1 MDVSPEVEIDY
12 AGSVVALAIGFAIVG
27 LAALLFYLFV
37 LRPLGKY
44 TDETAKKVEEE
55 RAAEQARQQAVHQ
68 KFHREYEQRKQAI
81 GRIVCPQCKWSGNW
95 GDGMSYQEFFV
106 YELFSNN
113 VIPTEE
119 IDLNIHYMNTQAQYK
134 CPMCQSTNWQ
144 KV

>member
-1 MDVSPEVEIDY
+1 MPGVLWLSQSVSRLWVWQT
-12 AGSVVALAIGFAIVG
+12 VVLSFRTE
-27 LAALLFYLFV
+27 AAWQIH
-37 LRPLGKY
+37 RRNGKKGRRRKGCGAS
-44 TDETAKKVEEE
+44 TPASL
-55 RAAEQARQQAVHQ
+55 HQ

-119 IDLNIHYMNTQAQYK
+119 IDLNIHYMNTQAQTNT
-134 CPMCQSTNWQ
+134 MCQSTNWQ